1 MRTLLLAVLFAMLP
15 SAFAQ
20 QKADVPTPM
29 TAAQKQQMADEVRRQ
44 FLLAWNGYR
53 QYAWGHDEL
62 HPISHKP
69 EDWYKVPLLMT
80 PVDALDTMLVMG
92 LDRQADE
99 ARRLIDTKLNFNQ
112 DIYVKDFEITIR
124 LLGGLMS
131 SYEMTG
137 DKRLLALADE
147 LGTRMLPMFNS
158 PTGMPYEYVNLRTGA
173 VKGANSNPA
182 EVGSLLLEYGTLA
195 KLTGKQIYY
204 KKAKRAVMELYRR
217 RSRRTG
223 LVGDGINVETGMW
236 TGTSAGI
243 RGGIDSYYEYLLKC
257 AILFH
262 DKDCQRMWDES
273 KASNAK
279 YLADQ
284 RPDGLWYGQANMNTG
299 KRTTT
304 DYGALDAFYPAVL
317 ALSGDVEDAARLQ
330 ASSYAMWNF
339 AGVEP
344 DTFDYAKHKI
354 TDPAYPL
361 RPEIIE
367 STYYLYHYTGDAKYL
382 AMGQTYFNA
391 LMKYCRTDVGF
402 AALANVQ
409 TKQKDDHMESFFF
422 AETLKYMYLL
432 FAPPSTL
439 DFNSIVFNTEAHPL
453 RRDMKVAAPK

>member
-1 MRTLLLAVLFAMLP
+1 MLP